1 VFIVNLQAASFKVD
15 SDTQITATVPA
26 GRQKG
31 PIVVVTPG
39 GIATSTAVFTVT
51 P

>member
-1 VFIVNLQAASFKVD
+1 VD

-26 GRQKG
+26 GAETGK
-31 PIVVVTPG
+31 ISVCTAG
-39 GIATSTAVFTVT
+39 GSGDSATSFTVT